1 MCILNFGVNA
11 LTLFRPIDK
20 IVNGNNE
27 LPFLS
32 PWIGKVLDK
41 NKHTVVFFIVCPVYL
56 PQNGYNPQNVSVFE
70 RLGVKIR
77 MSNTRKLL

>member
-32 PWIGKVLDK
+32 PWIGEVFD
-41 NKHTVVFFIVCPVYL
+41 NK
-56 PQNGYNPQNVSVFE
+56 G
-70 RLGVKIR
+70 
-77 MSNTRKLL
+77 